1 MATVPGCGPA
11 ARCSGPWSAWVCGE
25 PVERNGALK
34 RELWP
39 WLMKAAHEGFS
50 GCYGLCRSIP
60 RQDISQPMTH
70 SKTPFGMAHLCSVII
85 VRGRKVSD
93 SCLLFVGYL
102 HRDDQNASL
111 CPCEGP
117 TLTNACN

>member
-1 MATVPGCGPA
+1 MRDSQAVTV
-11 ARCSGPWSAWVCGE
+11 SVVVSA
-25 PVERNGALK
+25 PRHQPTHDTLK
-34 RELWP
+34 NTIWD
-39 WLMKAAHEGFS
+39 GSFV
-50 GCYGLCRSIP
+50 LCDNSE
-60 RQDISQPMTH
+60 
-70 SKTPFGMAHLCSVII
+70 
-85 VRGRKVSD
+85 GRKVSD

>member
-70 SKTPFGMAHLCSVII
+70 SKTLFGMAHLCSMII
-85 VRGRKVSD
+85 VRGVKCRTAVISSSD
-93 SCLLFVGYL
+93 TYIEMTRM
-102 HRDDQNASL
+102 HH
-111 CPCEGP
+111 CEGP